1 MALWPNVYTKGLV
14 MERALFSDEQEL
26 VDNLEA
32 LATEVKEGASPM
44 ALSQTWQNVERSFQ
58 TLIMALLTKDE

>member
-1 MALWPNVYTKGLV
+1 MDNS
-14 MERALFSDEQEL
+14 LFSDEQEL
-26 VDNLEA
+26 IDNLEA